1 MFERTVTMRIAKK
14 PRKVIASKKV
24 VRADENVTEAPVDE
38 TPEADV
44 APEATDLL
52 FETED
57 VAQLLAE
64 VTDSEVTADVD
75 EDTDAIV
82 FTVNDE
88 EYVVEPEGDEEI
100 LEATRRPLRGKKSVK
115 ASTVRNNRVAG
126 ARRSVRRK

>member
-1 MFERTVTMRIAKK
+1 MRIAKK
-14 PRKVIASKKV
+14 PSKVVASKRV
-24 VRADENVTEAPVDE
+24 VRADDDITEAPVE

-64 VTDSEVTADVD
+64 VTNSEVTADVD
-75 EDTDAIV
+75 DDTDAIV

-115 ASTVRNNRVAG
+115 ASTRNNRISGV
-126 ARRSVRRK
+126 RRSVRRK

>member
-1 MFERTVTMRIAKK
+1 MRIAKK
-14 PRKVIASKKV
+14 PKKVIASKKV